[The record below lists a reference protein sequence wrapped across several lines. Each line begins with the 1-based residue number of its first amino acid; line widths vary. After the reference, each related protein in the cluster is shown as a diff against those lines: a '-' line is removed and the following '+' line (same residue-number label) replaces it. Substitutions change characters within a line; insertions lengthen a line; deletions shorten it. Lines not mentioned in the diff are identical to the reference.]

1 MVALINCSFTL
12 MVGDMW
18 QSVPNLATPNQQ
30 DKFMPD
36 IHYIIENKFLYKY
49 IMKKLDIPKIEP
61 INVKQYEFKQ
71 SPYPQA
77 DKLPFRS
84 IIVSA
89 SQGGKGILIQNLV
102 LKIYKGCFERI
113 YIVSPT
119 AHIDEAYKEVIR
131 YIQKEMKI
139 DNNKEQYLYDEYNAE
154 ALEHIIN
161 TQHKVIEYQKKMKMT
176 KLFSCLLIIDD
187 FAEDKTFM
195 RYSKILHGLYT
206 KSRHFGLSVITASQ
220 KYNALAPIVR
230 LNTSSLYI
238 FKLKNMAEVD
248 AFVQEQ
254 SALVD
259 KKTVYEIYNLAVN
272 DQPYSFLFVKLRE
285 SDINKIF
292 MVRLEKAINID

>member
-1 MVALINCSFTL
+1 MNNNT
-12 MVGDMW
+12 
-18 QSVPNLATPNQQ
+18 VP
-30 DKFMPD
+30 
-36 IHYIIENKFLYKY
+36 I
-49 IMKKLDIPKIEP
+49 IEP
-61 INVKQYEFKQ
+61 INVRQFEFKQ
-71 SPYPQA
+71 SKYEMA

-102 LKIYKGCFERI
+102 LKIYRGCFERI

-119 AHIDEAYKEVIR
+119 AHIDEAYREVIK
-131 YIQKEMKI
+131 YIENDLKV
-139 DNNKEQYLYDEYNAE
+139 DNKKEQFLFEEYDAP
-154 ALEHIIN
+154 ALEHIID
-161 TQHKVIEYQKKMKMT
+161 TQHTVIEYQKKQGMK

-206 KSRHFGLSVITASQ
+206 KSRHFGLSVITATQ

-230 LNTSSLYI
+230 LNSSSLYI

-259 KKTVYEIYNLAVN
+259 KNTVFQIYSL
-272 DQPYSFLFVKLRE
+272 PKKGHTHFYL
-285 SDINKIF
+285 
-292 MVRLEKAINID
+292 

>member
-1 MVALINCSFTL
+1 
-12 MVGDMW
+12 
-18 QSVPNLATPNQQ
+18 
-30 DKFMPD
+30 MP
-36 IHYIIENKFLYKY
+36 
-49 IMKKLDIPKIEP
+49 KLDIPKIEP

-102 LKIYKGCFERI
+102 LKIYRGCFERI
-113 YIVSPT
+113 YIVLPT
-119 AHIDEAYKEVIR
+119 AHIDEAHKSVIR
-131 YIQKEMKI
+131 YIEKELKI
-139 DNNKEQYLYDEYNAE
+139 DNKKEQYLFDEYNPDAF
-154 ALEHIIN
+154 AHIID
-161 TQHKVIEYQKKMKMT
+161 TQHKVIEYQKKNKMN
-176 KLFSCLLIIDD
+176 KLFSCLLVIDD

-206 KSRHFGLSVITASQ
+206 KSRHFGLSVITATQ
-220 KYNALAPIVR
+220 KYNALSPIVR
-230 LNTSSLYI
+230 LNSSSLYI

-259 KKTVYEIYNLAVN
+259 KKTVYDIYKLATE
-272 DQPYSFLFVKLRE
+272 DQSYSFLFVKLRE
-285 SDINKIF
+285 SDLNKIF
-292 MVRLEKAINID
+292 MIRLEKEIHIQ

>member
-1 MVALINCSFTL
+1 M
-12 MVGDMW
+12 
-18 QSVPNLATPNQQ
+18 
-30 DKFMPD
+30 
-36 IHYIIENKFLYKY
+36 NKKSAP
-49 IMKKLDIPKIEP
+49 IIEP
-61 INVKQYEFKQ
+61 INVRQYEFKQ
-71 SPYPQA
+71 SDFEMA

-84 IIVSA
+84 IVVSA

-102 LKIYKGCFERI
+102 LKVYRGCFERI

-119 AHIDEAYKEVIR
+119 AHIDEAYREVIK
-131 YIQKEMKI
+131 YIEKDLKV
-139 DNNKEQYLYDEYNAE
+139 DNKKEQFLFDEYDAPS
-154 ALEHIIN
+154 LEKIID
-161 TQHKVIEYQKKMKMT
+161 TQHKVIEYQKKQGMK

-206 KSRHFGLSVITASQ
+206 KSRHFGLSVITATQ

-230 LNTSSLYI
+230 LNSSSLYI

-259 KKTVYEIYNLAVN
+259 KNTVYQIYKLATE
-272 DQPYSFLFVKLRE
+272 DKPYSFLFVKLRE
-285 SDINKIF
+285 SDVNKIF
-292 MVRLEKAINID
+292 MIRMEKEIHIDNSQKAL

>member
-1 MVALINCSFTL
+1 MANTVQILR
-12 MVGDMW
+12 
-18 QSVPNLATPNQQ
+18 TPNFKQ
-30 DKFMPD
+30 DKFVPD

-102 LKIYKGCFERI
+102 LKIYRGCFERI

-161 TQHKVIEYQKKMKMT
+161 TQHKVIEYQKKMKMN

-285 SDINKIF
+285 SDVNKIF
-292 MVRLEKAINID
+292 MIRLEKAIHINW